1 MICFGFVEG
10 QIYYSPKNPKYQS
23 SMIFIKLNSQ
33 VCFVYKNKYNERQKK
48 KKKNSTQV
56 MLNMLEVPLKVGQ
69 DIIKN

>member
-10 QIYYSPKNPKYQS
+10 QIYYSSKNPKYQS

>member
-48 KKKNSTQV
+48 KEEKLHASHV
-56 MLNMLEVPLKVGQ
+56 EHAWGSP
-69 DIIKN
+69 